1 MGLWIIQECQREWE
15 RRAESALTFPQI
27 VEDGRRAPPPFTAL
41 IDLDEAE
48 LPRPRQHARDDR
60 REYCRRDRPAPCPE
74 GAGEIG
80 PRGLRVPGAQATA
93 GRSSGSNRTCCT
105 SAVYVL
111 HIVGGGSNNEM
122 LNRFTADALGI
133 PVLAGPSEA
142 TAIGNLLLQARALGL
157 VGDLWEMRRI
167 VADSFGVRR
176 IEPGDR
182 APWDAAY
189 KTYREIVGR

>member
-1 MGLWIIQECQREWE
+1 MHASTARLAFLNVKTPVNEIISPILTSC
-15 RRAESALTFPQI
+15 RAVSA
-27 VEDGRRAPPPFTAL
+27 
-41 IDLDEAE
+41 
-48 LPRPRQHARDDR
+48 
-60 REYCRRDRPAPCPE
+60 
-74 GAGEIG
+74 
-80 PRGLRVPGAQATA
+80 
-93 GRSSGSNRTCCT
+93 
-105 SAVYVL
+105 L